1 MKRCGNIQQCFKLTN
16 SYTSSG
22 LRRDVKLTLTFVW
35 SGRSRISLMLSGNPS
50 SNLGRTLRPLLL
62 WPFFF
67 GVLGVCL
74 RDCLAS
80 AMEEQGDIESFYFMD
95 AIIDACF
102 VLSASRKIIV
112 VVSSNFRRIF
122 SCF

>member
-1 MKRCGNIQQCFKLTN
+1 MA
-16 SYTSSG
+16 
-22 LRRDVKLTLTFVW
+22 V
-35 SGRSRISLMLSGNPS
+35 
-50 SNLGRTLRPLLL
+50 
-62 WPFFF
+62 FFF